1 MIYIDMNDIEN
12 KKYHDTH
19 TLLVSAKKCVILVV
33 DTHPNGIKKNDT
45 GPTLIAIAQSNT
57 KA

>member
-1 MIYIDMNDIEN
+1 MISKTKNTMTLIPYWYLQ
-12 KKYHDTH
+12 KK
-19 TLLVSAKKCVILVV
+19 SVILIV